1 MSLKLQDL
9 IEKSTKLVFFTG
21 AGISTNSG
29 IPDFRGPKGV
39 WKNASPIYFQDF
51 ISSKDKRIE
60 SWERKFSNELSIDS
74 AKPNSGHLKLA
85 EIMNKKEEAHLIT
98 QNVDNLHQESGIDD
112 SKITELH
119 GNATY
124 AKCLNCYAR
133 YELSPLKKD
142 FLATKEPPLCTICG
156 GIIKTAT
163 ISFGQAMPE
172 EEMITAQRVSIKSD
186 LFVCLGSSLAVFPAA
201 DLPLL
206 AKETGASLVII
217 NNEPTQMDHLSDLVI
232 NRDISETLSEISL

>member
-9 IEKSTKLVFFTG
+9 IEKSENLVFFTG
-21 AGISTNSG
+21 AGMSTNSG

-39 WKNASPIYFQDF
+39 WKSSTPIYFQDF
-51 ISSKDKRIE
+51 IKWKEKRVE
-60 SWERKFSNELSIDS
+60 SWERKFSNELSMDS

-85 EIMNKKEEAHLIT
+85 EIMNAKEKTHLIT
-98 QNVDNLHQESGIDD
+98 QNVDNLHQDSGVDN

-124 AKCLNCYAR
+124 ARCLDCSVR
-133 YELSPLKKD
+133 YELSDIKKD
-142 FLATKEPPLCTICG
+142 FLTTKEPPLCKICG

-163 ISFGQAMPE
+163 ISFGQSMPE
-172 EEMITAQRVSIKSD
+172 DEMITAQRVSIKSD
-186 LFVCLGSSLAVFPAA
+186 LFICLGSSLAVFPAA

-206 AKETGASLVII
+206 AKETGAYLVII

-232 NRDISETLSEISL
+232 NRDISETLLEILL

>member
-1 MSLKLQDL
+1 MSLKLKHL
-9 IEKSTKLVFFTG
+9 IETSKKIVFFTG
-21 AGISTNSG
+21 AGMSTNSG

-39 WKNASPIYFQDF
+39 WKTATPIYFQDF
-51 ISSKDKRIE
+51 ISSKKKRIE
-60 SWERKFSNELSIDS
+60 SWERKFSNELNIDS

-85 EIMNKKEEAHLIT
+85 EIMNAKEETHLIT
-98 QNVDNLHQESGIDD
+98 QNVDNLHQDSGVDK

-124 AKCLNCYAR
+124 AKCLDCSKN
-133 YELSPLKKD
+133 YELSSIKED
-142 FLATKEPPLCTICG
+142 FLATKEPPVCKECRGL
-156 GIIKTAT
+156 IKTAT

-186 LFVCLGSSLAVFPAA
+186 LFICLGSSLAVFPAA

-206 AKETGASLVII
+206 AKEAGASLVIV

-232 NRDISETLSEISL
+232 NRDISEVLSEISL

>member
-1 MSLKLQDL
+1 MSLKLKHL
-9 IEKSTKLVFFTG
+9 IEKSKKLVFFTG

-39 WKNASPIYFQDF
+39 WKTSTPIYFQDF
-51 ISSKDKRIE
+51 ISSKEKRIE
-60 SWERKFSNELSIDS
+60 SWEKKFSNELSIDS
-74 AKPNSGHLKLA
+74 AKPNIGHFKLA
-85 EIMNKKEEAHLIT
+85 EIMNRKEETHLIT
-98 QNVDNLHQESGIDD
+98 QNVDNLHQDSGIDN

-124 AKCLNCYAR
+124 AKCLDCSKK
-133 YELSPLKKD
+133 YELTFLKED
-142 FLATKEPPLCTICG
+142 FLATKEPPVCNICG

-172 EEMITAQRVSIKSD
+172 EEMITAQKVSIKSD
-186 LFVCLGSSLAVFPAA
+186 LFICLGSSLAVFPAA

-206 AKETGASLVII
+206 AKETGANLVII

-232 NRDISETLSEISL
+232 NRDISEVLLEISL

>member
-1 MSLKLQDL
+1 MSLKLKYL
-9 IEKSTKLVFFTG
+9 IEKSKKLVFFTG

-39 WKNASPIYFQDF
+39 WKTSTPIYFQDF
-51 ISSKDKRIE
+51 VSSKEKRIE

-74 AKPNSGHLKLA
+74 AKPNIGHFKLA
-85 EIMNKKEEAHLIT
+85 EIMNLKKEAHLIT
-98 QNVDNLHQESGIDD
+98 QNVDNLHQNSGIDD
-112 SKITELH
+112 SKIIELH

-124 AKCLNCYAR
+124 AKCLDCTMR
-133 YELSPLKKD
+133 YELSSLKKD
-142 FLATKEPPLCTICG
+142 FLATKEPPLCNVCG

-186 LFVCLGSSLAVFPAA
+186 LFICLGSSLAVFPAA

-206 AKETGASLVII
+206 AKETGANLVII

>member
-1 MSLKLQDL
+1 MSLKLQLL
-9 IEKSTKLVFFTG
+9 IEKSKKLVFFTG
-21 AGISTNSG
+21 AGMSTNSG

-39 WKNASPIYFQDF
+39 WKTSTPIYFQDF
-51 ISSKDKRIE
+51 IGSRDKRIE
-60 SWERKFSNELSIDS
+60 SWERKFSNELNIDL

-85 EIMNKKEEAHLIT
+85 EIINVKEGAHLIT
-98 QNVDNLHQESGIDD
+98 QNVDNLHQESGIDN

-124 AKCLNCYAR
+124 AKCLDCSKR
-133 YELSPLKKD
+133 YELDALKKE
-142 FLATKEPPLCTICG
+142 FLKTKEPPTCNECG

-172 EEMITAQRVSIKSD
+172 EEMITAQRVSIQSD
-186 LFVCLGSSLAVFPAA
+186 LFICLGSSLAVFPAA

-206 AKETGASLVII
+206 AKETSANLII
-217 NNEPTQMDHLSDLVI
+217 VNNEPTQMDHLSDLVI

>member
-1 MSLKLQDL
+1 MSLKLQRL
-9 IEKSTKLVFFTG
+9 IEKSKNLVFFTG

-39 WKNASPIYFQDF
+39 WKTSTPIYFQDF
-51 ISSKDKRIE
+51 ISSKEKRIE
-60 SWERKFSNELSIDS
+60 SWKRKFSNELNIDL

-85 EIMNKKEEAHLIT
+85 EIMNRRAEAHLIT
-98 QNVDNLHQESGIDD
+98 QNVDNLHQNSGIDD

-124 AKCLNCYAR
+124 AKCLNCLKR
-133 YELSPLKKD
+133 YELDLLKKE
-142 FLATKEPPLCTICG
+142 FLATKEPPVCNECD

-163 ISFGQAMPE
+163 VSFGQAMPE
-172 EEMITAQRVSIKSD
+172 EEMITAQKVSIQSD
-186 LFVCLGSSLAVFPAA
+186 LFICLGSSLAVFPAA

-206 AKETGASLVII
+206 AKETGANLVII

-232 NRDISETLSEISL
+232 NRDISEVLSEISL

>member
-1 MSLKLQDL
+1 MSLKLQRL
-9 IEKSTKLVFFTG
+9 IEKSKKLVFFTG

-39 WKNASPIYFQDF
+39 WKTSTPIYFQDF
-51 ISSKDKRIE
+51 IDSREKRME

-74 AKPNSGHLKLA
+74 AKPNIGHFKLA
-85 EIMNKKEEAHLIT
+85 EIMNSKQETHLIT
-98 QNVDNLHQESGIDD
+98 QNVDNLHQDSGIDD

-124 AKCLNCYAR
+124 AKCLDCSKR
-133 YELSPLKKD
+133 YELDSLKED
-142 FLATKEPPLCTICG
+142 FLITKEPPVCSECKG
-156 GIIKTAT
+156 VIKTAT

-172 EEMITAQRVSIKSD
+172 EEMITAQRVAIKSD
-186 LFVCLGSSLAVFPAA
+186 LFICLGSSLAVFPAA

-206 AKETGASLVII
+206 AKETGANLVII
-217 NNEPTQMDHLSDLVI
+217 NNESTQMDHLSDLVI
-232 NRDISETLSEISL
+232 NRDISEVLSEISL

>member
-1 MSLKLQDL
+1 MSLKLKHL
-9 IEKSTKLVFFTG
+9 IEKSKKLVFFTG

-39 WKNASPIYFQDF
+39 WKTSTPIYFQDF
-51 ISSKDKRIE
+51 ISSKEKRTE
-60 SWERKFSNELSIDS
+60 SWEKKFSNELSIDS
-74 AKPNSGHLKLA
+74 AKPNIGHFKLA
-85 EIMNKKEEAHLIT
+85 EIMNRKEETHLIT
-98 QNVDNLHQESGIDD
+98 QNVDNLHQDSGIDN

-124 AKCLNCYAR
+124 AKCLDCSKK
-133 YELSPLKKD
+133 YELTFLKED
-142 FLATKEPPLCTICG
+142 FLATKEPPVCNICG

-172 EEMITAQRVSIKSD
+172 EEMITAQKLSIKSD
-186 LFVCLGSSLAVFPAA
+186 LFICLGSSLAVFPAA

-206 AKETGASLVII
+206 AKETGANLVII

-232 NRDISETLSEISL
+232 NRDISEVLLEISL